1 MTNAHPAL
9 QFLQLLDPG
18 ADATFN
24 IETYTDLPKGAVKP
38 KPDPLGN
45 RFANRSIA
53 LVEGLVAQL
62 ERLNERGA
70 AVYVAVNEFKGQR
83 EKANLV
89 RVRGVH
95 ADMDGT
101 SKAALDAVRLR
112 LKPTIE
118 VQSSGPGN
126 WHFYWLLETGE
137 VITAEMAE
145 AINRGLAKLGADPAA
160 VDISRLLRLPGFRH
174 MKYGGEG
181 L

>member
-24 IETYTDLPKGAVKP
+24 IETFTDLPKGAVKP

-53 LVEGLVAQL
+53 HVEGLIAQL

-83 EKANLV
+83 SKANLA

-95 ADMDGT
+95 ADMDGA
-101 SKAALDAVRLR
+101 SKAVLDDARSR

-118 VQSSGPGN
+118 VRSSGPDN
-126 WHFYWLLETGE
+126 WHLYWLLEAGE
-137 VITAEMAE
+137 LMPAEMAE
-145 AINRGLAKLGADPAA
+145 AINRGLVQLGADPAA
-160 VDISRLLRLPGFRH
+160 IDISRLLRLPGFRH
-174 MKYGGEG
+174 MKYGSGK